1 MYKNIILHVYVHTCK
16 YKITLSERTHGI
28 CSTVPPAL
36 PTKPPIPVPGIPPLA
51 VVSIG
56 LFFYTVGVHF

>member
-1 MYKNIILHVYVHTCK
+1 MYIILYVHK
-16 YKITLSERTHGI
+16 YKATLSERTLL

-51 VVSIG
+51 VVSNSLLYIA
-56 LFFYTVGVHF
+56 VHFIVV